1 MILALTTSGR
11 QVALDPAH
19 VTGIVEIGDRTL
31 EVSCGGSSY
40 RIQASIAGFTAR
52 LRGLETLTVG
62 NVAIDLAQQIVRV
75 GGSPVFLTRNEYIVI
90 ECLALSAGIPVA
102 VAQLASALREEGGVG
117 TGVTVHIHFLRAKL
131 AAGAPLVEIGHRRG
145 FGYVLSAVG
154 EPETELTTRV

>member
-52 LRGLETLTVG
+52 LKGLEILTIE
-62 NVAIDLAQQIVRV
+62 NVSIDLAQQIVRV
-75 GGSPVFLTRNEYIVI
+75 SGSPVFLTRTEYIVI
-90 ECLALSAGIPVA
+90 ECLALAAGIPVGIE
-102 VAQLASALREEGGVG
+102 QLASALRDDGGAG
-117 TGVTVHIHFLRAKL
+117 TGVKVHIHFLRAKL

-145 FGYVLSAVG
+145 FGYVLQANDGPKSH
-154 EPETELTTRV
+154 

>member
-40 RIQASIAGFTAR
+40 RIQASVAGFTAR
-52 LRGLETLTVG
+52 LKGLESLAIG
-62 NVAIDLAQQIVRV
+62 NVSIDLAQQIVRV
-75 GGSPVFLTRNEYIVI
+75 SGSPVFLTRNEYIVL
-90 ECLALSAGIPVA
+90 ECLALSAGVPVGIP
-102 VAQLASALREEGGVG
+102 QLASALRDEGGVG

-131 AAGAPLVEIGHRRG
+131 GAGAPGVEIGHRRG
-145 FGYVLSAVG
+145 SGYVLATVDADQS
-154 EPETELTTRV
+154 ELTT